1 MIKALSRHSYFYVGT
16 DDADFPDHRR
26 LGPDNWEVRM
36 GESWETCSC
45 EELEKDFQEHIKELD
60 QNFP

>member
-1 MIKALSRHSYFYVGT
+1 MIKTFSRQTYFYIET
-16 DDADFPDHRR
+16 DDKEFSNYRR

-45 EELEKDFQEHIKELD
+45 EDLEKEFQEHLKELD